1 MIKHIHTSSTSEAW
15 ARVSEI
21 FPTDY
26 TKDNE
31 SSAKAGYNVYRSDIE
46 YYNYICD
53 LGDRIEINLKD
64 GNQTINIW
72 IDDKS
77 PESEPQ
83 NEQPAEM
90 HENILTIGLFDKDTE
105 KQEIS
110 TDAAKRIISDILI
123 DKFDIFAFTMIDC
136 SGVYKMVSTGR
147 IVAEPSIRIEI
158 ATENDITET
167 IINIITE
174 LKKVLNQESIMH
186 KHQTAEINFR

>member
-1 MIKHIHTSSTSEAW
+1 MQ
-15 ARVSEI
+15 V
-21 FPTDY
+21 
-26 TKDNE
+26 
-31 SSAKAGYNVYRSDIE
+31 
-46 YYNYICD
+46 
-53 LGDRIEINLKD
+53 INLKD